1 MNIDYEKIIM
11 IAMSAGSVITL
22 REDSVKIEPMPE
34 LLQKEEPKPAPKK
47 APDPKK
53 QGAKKAL
60 DIGKVKALRKAGWTF
75 DKIAAEMGV
84 SPQTIANRLKGEE

>member
-1 MNIDYEKIIM
+1 MKTEYNGLTITGTPEEMFTFANI
-11 IAMSAGSVITL
+11 IT
-22 REDSVKIEPMPE
+22 P
-34 LLQKEEPKPAPKK
+34 KEEPKPAPKK

-60 DIGKVKALRKAGWTF
+60 DIGKVRALRDAGWPLSE
-75 DKIAAEMGV
+75 IAAEMGV